1 LGGISGAGITAFL
14 EDYRPIFMVVTF
26 GLLASAFYLTYRP
39 RHNAASGSEASGAAG
54 AGRRR
59 RSQMMTLN
67 KIMLWAVTV
76 IACVMLFSPQAVSNL
91 LTSGDEFSAD
101 MQRTVIQ
108 IEGMT

>member
-1 LGGISGAGITAFL
+1 
-14 EDYRPIFMVVTF
+14 
-26 GLLASAFYLTYRP
+26 
-39 RHNAASGSEASGAAG
+39 
-54 AGRRR
+54 
-59 RSQMMTLN
+59 MMTLN

-91 LTSGDEFSAD
+91 FTSSDEFSAD